1 VKAIGSTLAL
11 TSIVALAGCSGLKAL
26 GHDLTSLHNMSVPR
40 HYLSAGGGAGVS
52 TDGDFAGDAVVQ
64 YHYTPRVLY
73 RTGLSARSTLH
84 VLDVGPDLE
93 LDPLKFPVRL
103 TANGGYSVG
112 YSSADTWYL
121 GAGLRWE
128 LLRSAHPFATNAE
141 PQQGLS
147 LAASYE
153 TRFGGQSDVIW
164 LSLLLHY
171 VPGRP
176 E

>member
-1 VKAIGSTLAL
+1 VKALAL
-11 TSIVALAGCSGLKAL
+11 ASIVALAGCTELR
-26 GHDLTSLHNMSVPR
+26 SLHNMSVPR

-52 TDGDFAGDAVVQ
+52 TGGDFDGDAILQ

-73 RTGLSARSTLH
+73 RTGLSARSTPHL
-84 VLDVGPDLE
+84 LNVGPDLE

-103 TANGGYSVG
+103 TAGGGYSLG

-128 LLRSAHPFATNAE
+128 FLRSRHPFATNAA
-141 PQQGLS
+141 PQHGLS
-147 LAASYE
+147 IAASYE
-153 TRFGGQSDVIW
+153 TRFGGQADVIW
-164 LSLLLHY
+164 LSLLYHY
-171 VPGRP
+171 VPERP

>member
-1 VKAIGSTLAL
+1 LAL
-11 TSIVALAGCSGLKAL
+11 MVVFTGCSQLA
-26 GHDLTSLHNMSVPR
+26 SLHNMSVPR

-52 TDGDFAGDAVVQ
+52 TDGDVAGDAVLQ

-73 RTGLSARSTLH
+73 RTGLSARSTPHL
-84 VLDVGPDLE
+84 LDVGPDLE
-93 LDPLKFPVRL
+93 LDPLKFPIRL
-103 TANGGYSVG
+103 TVNGGYSIG

-128 LLRSAHPFATNAE
+128 FSRSDHPFATNAE
-141 PQQGLS
+141 PQHGLS

-153 TRFGGQSDVIW
+153 ARFDEQPDVVW
-164 LSLLLHY
+164 LSLLYHY
-171 VPGRP
+171 VPRRA